1 MSPPISAISVGHMDA
16 GVPQEVYL
24 GAALSLHVPR
34 RLPISDW
41 KKQCPLLPEL
51 VPLINSF

>member
-24 GAALSLHVPR
+24 GAALSLYVPR